1 MSHASHKR
9 RIFQKKK
16 YFSKKKIKKE
26 VFFCEFASDGPI
38 KIECRFHLSSWQRS
52 TKAGSC

>member
-1 MSHASHKR
+1 MHHTKEGFFKKR
-9 RIFQKKK
+9 SIFL
-16 YFSKKKIKKE
+16 KKKIKKE